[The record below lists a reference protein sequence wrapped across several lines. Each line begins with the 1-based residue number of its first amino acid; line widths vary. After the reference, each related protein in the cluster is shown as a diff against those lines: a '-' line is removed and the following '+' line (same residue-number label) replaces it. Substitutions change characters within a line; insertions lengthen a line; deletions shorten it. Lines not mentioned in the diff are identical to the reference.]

1 MRKRDNKMS
10 NKAGYKK
17 KGKGKKK
24 KARKKSKFGLC
35 ACAKNMQK
43 NAASLC
49 FLNAG
54 NLLLSHPHAKTAK
67 TRFRRRSFHEPNL
80 LRIKAD
86 QTDFDRLS

>member
-1 MRKRDNKMS
+1 MS

-24 KARKKSKFGLC
+24 KGRKKSKFGLC
-35 ACAKNMQK
+35 ACAKKQK

-67 TRFRRRSFHEPNL
+67 ARFRRRSFHEPNL
-80 LRIKAD
+80 FRIKAD

>member
-17 KGKGKKK
+17 KGKGKRK
-24 KARKKSKFGLC
+24 KARKKVQIWLMCMCEK
-35 ACAKNMQK
+35 QK

-67 TRFRRRSFHEPNL
+67 ARFRRRSFHEPNL
-80 LRIKAD
+80 FRIKAD

>member
-10 NKAGYKK
+10 NKTGYKK

-24 KARKKSKFGLC
+24 KARKKVQFWLMRMREK
-35 ACAKNMQK
+35 QK
-43 NAASLC
+43 NAASFC
-49 FLNAG
+49 FLKIG

-67 TRFRRRSFHEPNL
+67 ARFRRRSFHEPKL

-86 QTDFDRLS
+86 QNDLDRLN